1 MKANDPFPNVATW
14 IAVAVLIAL
23 PLLTPTT
30 LAIQLT
36 IFATAALSVTVLLGA
51 VGLLSFGQGPYL
63 GIGAYC
69 TGLLLKDAG
78 FGLLPALASATCA
91 GVVLSAVLGILMVR
105 RQGVYFVMLTLAFAQ
120 MGYFAALSLKA
131 FTGGENGLTGLPR
144 TFSALGVQI
153 ASPVSFYILTASAH
167 LVCFLI
173 VQRFM
178 ASPFGTVLAAIRE
191 NAARSEA
198 LGYDVRQYKI
208 AVYAIA
214 GGIAGLAGGLHA
226 AFLGF
231 VPPNDIELE
240 MSQRMLV
247 MAIIG
252 GVGSPLGGLLGAGL
266 HAGFRGPVGHM
277 GAMDGAHCATAD
289 RHRAVSPGRPV
300 ELRRTPGA
308 RARSGAQGWLKLA
321 RRPRSSWRTTSLC
334 VSATSRPSPG
344 FRSRWRPTPSTRSS
358 DRTARA
364 RRRSSTRSPA
374 CARPMPVKSR
384 SAAAS

>member
-1 MKANDPFPNVATW
+1 MKANDPFPNGATW

-51 VGLLSFGQGPYL
+51 VGLLSFGQGLYL
-63 GIGAYC
+63 GVGAYC

-144 TFSALGVQI
+144 TFSALGLQI
-153 ASPVSFYILTASAH
+153 ASPVSFYILTAGAH

-191 NAARSEA
+191 NPARSEA

-252 GVGSPLGGLLGAGL
+252 GVGSPLGGLLGAGFYTL
-266 HAGFRGPVGHM
+266 VSEVLSDIWARWMALIALLLIAIVLFLPGGLWSFGERLERVLDRGRKNG
-277 GAMDGAHCATAD
+277 
-289 RHRAVSPGRPV
+289 
-300 ELRRTPGA
+300 
-308 RARSGAQGWLKLA
+308 
-321 RRPRSSWRTTSLC
+321 
-334 VSATSRPSPG
+334 
-344 FRSRWRPTPSTRSS
+344 
-358 DRTARA
+358 
-364 RRRSSTRSPA
+364 
-374 CARPMPVKSR
+374 
-384 SAAAS
+384 